1 MVIVGILPEDGP
13 SIREVE
19 ILNHILEEVKSITKE
34 LSNLSQLLKHT
45 NDKIS
50 LDTKQT
56 PEINQMDIKME
67 NKMKADKIRS
77 EINGLVQQEEAIIK
91 SLFETKIDH
100 TKKFF
105 KDYL

>member
-1 MVIVGILPEDGP
+1 
-13 SIREVE
+13 
-19 ILNHILEEVKSITKE
+19 
-34 LSNLSQLLKHT
+34 
-45 NDKIS
+45 
-50 LDTKQT
+50 
-56 PEINQMDIKME
+56 ME